1 MNSLRLRAQRR
12 GLAGRSSSLRKRVCA
27 RSLLRTFAQL
37 RLASILP
44 TRPTLEPRSL
54 FPRKLLAR
62 AISRPRNELRA
73 QFGGKNLAFGEH
85 LVLFLSRALRRTEKA
100 LNPIFLWLRPSS
112 RRGVE
117 CVSPASFP
125 RCVDSRGHFRWEHD
139 GWSLGV
145 LNSAIFLRNLF
156 VPPRLDGGM
165 QILRCWNLPLRAS
178 IIVVGTV
185 NFDSEM
191 SSLSWLH

>member
-12 GLAGRSSSLRKRVCA
+12 ELAGRSSSLRKRVCA
-27 RSLLRTFAQL
+27 HSLLRTFAQL

-73 QFGGKNLAFGEH
+73 QFGGKNLALGEH

-100 LNPIFLWLRPSS
+100 LNPIFYGSDRPL
-112 RRGVE
+112 GAAWTVE

-125 RCVDSRGHFRWEHD
+125 SSLCGFSR
-139 GWSLGV
+139 SL
-145 LNSAIFLRNLF
+145 
-156 VPPRLDGGM
+156 
-165 QILRCWNLPLRAS
+165 Q
-178 IIVVGTV
+178 VGTRRLV
-185 NFDSEM
+185 FGGVELCNFFCEIC
-191 SSLSWLH
+191 SLHPGSTEECRS

>member
-12 GLAGRSSSLRKRVCA
+12 ELAGRSSSLRKRVCA
-27 RSLLRTFAQL
+27 HSLLRTFAQL

-73 QFGGKNLAFGEH
+73 QFGGKNLALGEH

-100 LNPIFLWLRPSS
+100 LNPIFYGSDRPLGAAWS
-112 RRGVE
+112 
-117 CVSPASFP
+117 VSLPLPSLA

-139 GWSLGV
+139 VWSLGV
-145 LNSAIFLRNLF
+145 LNSAIFFAKFVRYTPARRRNADLEMLEF
-156 VPPRLDGGM
+156 AFAS
-165 QILRCWNLPLRAS
+165 QHHCWYREL
-178 IIVVGTV
+178 
-185 NFDSEM
+185 
-191 SSLSWLH
+191 